1 MKLSDSTE
9 QGKESRVLATS
20 VLRALRFL
28 QVVRMIRVDRRLVLT
43 HYILT
48 NKVGCQPTHFR
59 GSSWKLLAS
68 VINTHT
74 KELLTAIY
82 LGLLTL
88 IFLSYLIYQI
98 EHQDNVLDTDE
109 PQMFDSFADAL
120 WWGIV
125 TLTTVGKVQ
134 SNESISC
141 RVKIDAKP
149 GQTDL

>member
-1 MKLSDSTE
+1 M
-9 QGKESRVLATS
+9 
-20 VLRALRFL
+20 
-28 QVVRMIRVDRRLVLT
+28 
-43 HYILT
+43 
-48 NKVGCQPTHFR
+48 
-59 GSSWKLLAS
+59 AS

-125 TLTTVGKVQ
+125 TLTTVGTVRFKVF
-134 SNESISC
+134 SL
-141 RVKIDAKP
+141 K
-149 GQTDL
+149 TF